1 MAFVLNVTLPEVE
14 YRGMQSGT
22 SRESNRP
29 WMSLVFED
37 KDTNQ
42 VSVSVPADLQ
52 GDVYSL
58 QLHKGDYCAI
68 SIRAV
73 ARADGSSYV
82 QLTALPEI
90 LEDEQ

>member
-42 VSVSVPADLQ
+42 VSVSVPADL
-52 GDVYSL
+52 
-58 QLHKGDYCAI
+58 
-68 SIRAV
+68 
-73 ARADGSSYV
+73 
-82 QLTALPEI
+82 
-90 LEDEQ
+90 